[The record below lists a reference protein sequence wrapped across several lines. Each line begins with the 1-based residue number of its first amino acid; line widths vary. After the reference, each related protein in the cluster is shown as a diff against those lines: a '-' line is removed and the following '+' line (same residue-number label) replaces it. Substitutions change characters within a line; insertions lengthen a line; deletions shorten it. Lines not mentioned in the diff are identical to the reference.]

1 MKVVVNPKY
10 VELTDFLNH
19 ILDGGYTSGEVYR
32 NKRNTVEETTACGHR
47 VVIKIFKKPTEA
59 NRFIY
64 TFFRPTKAKRSYDY
78 SMRLLE
84 MGVEVPEPVGYI
96 ERSKCGI
103 FHTGCFVSIYTDY
116 RPVADFNVPE
126 VTTVAELQRRND
138 FVREFSSFAADLH
151 ERGIVHGDFNKE
163 NVLYKITDGVW
174 RFSMIDLNR
183 MSFGNLSIK
192 KAAKDL
198 GNLGLDLPLM
208 ADVIKRYSQIRK
220 LDAVN
225 TCVGALGNSRRY
237 NAVKKFKRAV
247 LTPLGL
253 RHK

>member
-10 VELTDFLNH
+10 ADLTDFLNH
-19 ILDGGYTSGEVYR
+19 LLDGGYTSGEVYR
-32 NKRNTVEETTACGHR
+32 NKRNIVEETTVGGHR
-47 VVIKIFKKPTEA
+47 IVIKIFKKPTEA
-59 NRFIY
+59 NRIIY

-84 MGVEVPEPVGYI
+84 MGFEVPEPVGYI

-116 RPVADFNVPE
+116 RPVADFNGTE
-126 VTTVAELQRRND
+126 ITTAEELQRRND
-138 FVREFSSFAADLH
+138 FVREFSSFAAGLH
-151 ERGIVHGDFNKE
+151 ERKIVHGDFNKE
-163 NVLYKITDGVW
+163 NVLYKITEGKW

-183 MSFGNLSIK
+183 MSFGNLSRK

-198 GNLGLDLPLM
+198 GNLGFDLTLM
-208 ADVIKRYSQIRK
+208 ADVIKRYSQIKK
-220 LDAVN
+220 LDAVS
-225 TCVGALGNSRRY
+225 TCVEALGNSKRY
-237 NAVKKFKRAV
+237 NAVKRFKRAV

-253 RHK
+253 RRK